1 MNSDDLLL
9 SVAVVA
15 VVVSLLGM
23 GMTYYSVDNFKK
35 TWVTGFAVTDTAIV
49 NLTVESNLAINFTT
63 DLIEFGSG
71 QVDAGASNATLDTA
85 AGTVTNGN
93 WTVVTQGFV
102 LENIGNVDANLSFK
116 TGKTAGEFIGGAAAG
131 GPQYKWNVTDDEAG
145 SCEAT
150 SGFTLGA
157 WNDYNTSGVEVCD
170 VFYANDT
177 KDAIRIDIFL
187 LIPSDSKTGTLTDT
201 VTATAV

>member
-23 GMTYYSVDNFKK
+23 GMTYYSIDSFKK
-35 TWVTGFAVTDTAIV
+35 TWLTGFATATV

-71 QVDAGASNATLDTA
+71 QVDPGISNATLDTA

-93 WTVVTQGFV
+93 WTEVTQGFV
-102 LENIGNVDANLSFK
+102 LENIGNVDCNLSFK
-116 TGKTAGEFIGGAAAG
+116 TGKTAGNFIGGASAG
-131 GPQYKWNVTDDEAG
+131 GPQYKWNATNSEAG
-145 SCEAT
+145 SCVNSSAT
-150 SGFTLGA
+150 ALA
-157 WNDYNTSGVEVCD
+157 VWNDWNTTGTGTKICNI
-170 VFYANDT
+170 FYANNT
-177 KDAIRIDIFL
+177 KDTIRIDIFL
-187 LIPSDSKTGTLTDT
+187 LIPEDSKTGVLTDT
-201 VTATAV
+201 VTATAST